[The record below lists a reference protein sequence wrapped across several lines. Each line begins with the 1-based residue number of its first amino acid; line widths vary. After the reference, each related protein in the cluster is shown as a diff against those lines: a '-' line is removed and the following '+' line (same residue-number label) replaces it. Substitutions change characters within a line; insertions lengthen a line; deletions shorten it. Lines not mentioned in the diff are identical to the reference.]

1 MSISNIGFVFYLL
14 VNVKEIERKF
24 LVQGN
29 FKHLAFNSF
38 RITQG
43 YLNSLPQRSV
53 RIRVKDNKG
62 FITIK
67 GIGNAQST
75 TRYEWEREMPLSEAE
90 ELLKLCE
97 PGIIDKNRFLIK
109 SGDHIIE
116 VDEFYGANQGL
127 VIAEIELNSEDEE
140 FDKPAWLGKEV
151 TGDQRY
157 YNVYLIKNPYSTW

>member
-1 MSISNIGFVFYLL
+1 L
-14 VNVKEIERKF
+14 
-24 LVQGN
+24 
-29 FKHLAFNSF
+29 
-38 RITQG
+38 
-43 YLNSLPQRSV
+43 
-53 RIRVKDNKG
+53 
-62 FITIK
+62 IK
-67 GIGNAQST
+67 T
-75 TRYEWEREMPLSEAE
+75 V
-90 ELLKLCE
+90 
-97 PGIIDKNRFLIK
+97 FLIK

>member
-1 MSISNIGFVFYLL
+1 MG
-14 VNVKEIERKF
+14 KEIERKF
-24 LVQGN
+24 LAQGN

-67 GIGNAQST
+67 GIGNAQGT

-127 VIAEIELNSEDEE
+127 VIAEVELNSEDEE

>member
-1 MSISNIGFVFYLL
+1 MG
-14 VNVKEIERKF
+14 KEIERKF

-62 FITIK
+62 FINIK

>member
-1 MSISNIGFVFYLL
+1 MG
-14 VNVKEIERKF
+14 KEIERKF
-24 LVQGN
+24 LVLGN

>member
-1 MSISNIGFVFYLL
+1 MG
-14 VNVKEIERKF
+14 KEIERKF

-67 GIGNAQST
+67 GIGNAQGT

-97 PGIIDKNRFLIK
+97 PGIIDKNRF
-109 SGDHIIE
+109 
-116 VDEFYGANQGL
+116 FNQIGR
-127 VIAEIELNSEDEE
+127 SH
-140 FDKPAWLGKEV
+140 
-151 TGDQRY
+151 Y
-157 YNVYLIKNPYSTW
+157 

>member
-1 MSISNIGFVFYLL
+1 MG
-14 VNVKEIERKF
+14 KEIERKF
-24 LVQGN
+24 LVLGN

-67 GIGNAQST
+67 GIGNAQGT